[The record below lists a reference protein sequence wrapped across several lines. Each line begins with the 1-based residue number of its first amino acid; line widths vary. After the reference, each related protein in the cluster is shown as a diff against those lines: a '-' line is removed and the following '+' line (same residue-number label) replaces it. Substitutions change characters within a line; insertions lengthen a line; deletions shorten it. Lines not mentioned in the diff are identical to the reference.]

1 MSLELLTKA
10 VTDHGAA
17 VAAIG
22 GKIDDTQAEI
32 KQLSTRMF
40 DLESKAAGG
49 SEHLDTKAFG
59 KGAGA
64 VADFMKSDQLANV
77 RNGANTTGR
86 VELKGAGIKV
96 LRKAAL
102 TTGSI
107 SIPAQ
112 RDPGLYN
119 NPQPTLTLLDLLPS
133 IPVTSGSFEYMQLK
147 YVNSA
152 AVQEKEGDLKAE
164 AAPEFVLK
172 KANISTVAHWLRA
185 SNQVLADAP
194 ALENQLGNLLTYG
207 VSAKVEKEALN
218 GSGAAGHMEGILP
231 QATVFVPSA
240 TTGNTAVDRIGEAVT
255 SLGAAGWVA
264 SAIVLNHTDWFSMTS
279 IKDVDGNY
287 VIGSPRD
294 PGPLNLWS
302 TPVVLSAGMP
312 QGTALV
318 LDTAQVAMLDRE
330 QATVQVSQHDRDNFV
345 TNMLTILGE
354 ARAGVAV
361 LAAGAV
367 LKLALKAAA

>member
-10 VTDHGAA
+10 VEDHGTA
-17 VAAIG
+17 VKAVG
-22 GKIDDTQAEI
+22 GKIDEAQEGI
-32 KQLSTRMF
+32 QQLTARMF

-49 SEHLDTKAFG
+49 AEHLDTKAFG

-64 VADFMKSDQLANV
+64 VSDFMKSDQLASV
-77 RNGANTTGR
+77 RNGATTTGR

-102 TTGSI
+102 TSGAL

-119 NPQPTLTLLDLLPS
+119 NPQPTLTLIDLLQS
-133 IPVTSGSFEYMQLK
+133 IPVSAGSFEYMQLQ

-152 AVQEKEGDLKAE
+152 AVQANEGDLKAE
-164 AAPEFVLK
+164 AAPTFVPK
-172 KANISTVAHWLRA
+172 TANISTVAHWVRA
-185 SNQVLADAP
+185 SNQVLADSP
-194 ALENQLGNLLTYG
+194 ALENQLSNLLTYG
-207 VSAKVEKEALN
+207 VSAKVEKEVLN
-218 GSGAAGHMEGILP
+218 GTGATGHMEGILP
-231 QATVFVPSA
+231 QATVFVPSTSA
-240 TTGNTAVDRIGEAVT
+240 GNTAVDRIGEAVT
-255 SLGAAGWVA
+255 SLGASGWVA
-264 SAIVLNHTDWFSMTS
+264 SAIVMNHTDWFSMTS
-279 IKDVDGNY
+279 LKDAAGNY

-294 PGPLNLWS
+294 PGPLNLWGV
-302 TPVVLSAGMP
+302 PVVLSAGMP

-318 LDTAQVAMLDRE
+318 LDTAQVALLDRE

-345 TNMLTILGE
+345 TNMLTILAE

-361 LAAGAV
+361 FAAGAV
-367 LKLALKAAA
+367 LKLALIAA

>member
-1 MSLELLTKA
+1 MSIELLTKA

-22 GKIDDTQAEI
+22 GKIDEAQEGI

-40 DLESKAAGG
+40 DLESKAAG
-49 SEHLDTKAFG
+49 SAEHLDTKAFG

-64 VADFMKSDQLANV
+64 VSDFMKSDQLASV

-102 TTGSI
+102 TTGDLH
-107 SIPAQ
+107 IPAQ

-119 NPQPTLTLLDLLPS
+119 NPQPTLTLIDLLQS
-133 IPVTSGSFEYMQLK
+133 IPVSAGSFEYMQLQ

-152 AVQEKEGDLKAE
+152 AVQEREGDMKAE
-164 AAPEFVLK
+164 AAPTFVPK
-172 KANISTVAHWLRA
+172 TANISTVAHWVRA
-185 SNQVLADAP
+185 SNQVLADSP
-194 ALENQLGNLLTYG
+194 ALENQLSNLLTYG
-207 VSAKVEKEALN
+207 VSAKVEKEVLN
-218 GSGAAGHMEGILP
+218 GTGATGHMEGILP
-231 QATVFVPSA
+231 QATVFVPST

-264 SAIVLNHTDWFSMTS
+264 SAIVMNHTDWFSMTS
-279 IKDVDGNY
+279 IKDADGNY

-294 PGPLNLWS
+294 PGPLNLWG

-345 TNMLTILGE
+345 TNMVTILGE

-361 LAAGAV
+361 FAAGAV
-367 LKLALKAAA
+367 LKLVLTAA

>member
-1 MSLELLTKA
+1 MSIELLTKA

-22 GKIDDTQAEI
+22 GKIDEAQEGI
-32 KQLSTRMF
+32 KQLTTRMF

-49 SEHLDTKAFG
+49 AEHLDTKAFG

-64 VADFMKSDQLANV
+64 VSDFMKSDQLASV

-102 TTGSI
+102 TSGAL

-119 NPQPTLTLLDLLPS
+119 NPQPTLTLIDLLQS
-133 IPVTSGSFEYMQLK
+133 IPVSAGSFEYMQLQ

-152 AVQEKEGDLKAE
+152 AVQANEGDMKAE
-164 AAPEFVLK
+164 AAPTFVPK
-172 KANISTVAHWLRA
+172 TANISTVAHWVRA
-185 SNQVLADAP
+185 SNQVLADSP
-194 ALENQLGNLLTYG
+194 ALENQLSNLLTYG
-207 VSAKVEKEALN
+207 VSAKVEKEVLN
-218 GSGAAGHMEGILP
+218 GTGATGHMEGILP
-231 QATVFVPSA
+231 QATVFVPST

-255 SLGAAGWVA
+255 SLGASGWVA
-264 SAIVLNHTDWFSMTS
+264 SAIVMNHTDWFSMTS
-279 IKDVDGNY
+279 IKDADGNY

-294 PGPLNLWS
+294 PGPLNLWGV
-302 TPVVLSAGMP
+302 PVVLSAGMP

-318 LDTAQVAMLDRE
+318 LDTAQVALLDRE

-345 TNMLTILGE
+345 TNMLTILAE

-361 LAAGAV
+361 FAAGAV
-367 LKLALKAAA
+367 LKLALTAA

>member
-22 GKIDDTQAEI
+22 GKIDEAQEGI

-49 SEHLDTKAFG
+49 SEYLDTKAFG

-64 VADFMKSDQLANV
+64 VSDFMKSDQLASV
-77 RNGANTTGR
+77 RNGATTTGR
-86 VELKGAGIKV
+86 VELKGASIKV

-102 TTGSI
+102 TTGDLH
-107 SIPAQ
+107 IPAQ

-119 NPQPTLTLLDLLPS
+119 NPQPALTLLDLLPS
-133 IPVTSGSFEYMQLK
+133 IPVSASSFEYMQLQ
-147 YVNSA
+147 YSNSA
-152 AVQEKEGDLKAE
+152 AVQAAEGDMKAE
-164 AAPEFVLK
+164 AAPTFTPK
-172 KANISTVAHWLRA
+172 TANISTVAHWLRA
-185 SNQVLADAP
+185 SNQVLADSP

-207 VSAKVEKEALN
+207 VTAKVEREVLN
-218 GSGAAGHMEGILP
+218 GTGATGHMQGILP
-231 QATVFVPSA
+231 QATVFVPS
-240 TTGNTAVDRIGEAVT
+240 TTPGNTAVDRIGEAVT
-255 SLGAAGWVA
+255 SLNTAGWVA
-264 SAIVLNHTDWFSMTS
+264 SAIVVNPSDWFTMTS
-279 IKDVDGNY
+279 SKDANGNY
-287 VIGSPRD
+287 LIGSPGTPSPR
-294 PGPLNLWS
+294 NLWGV
-302 TPVVLSAGMP
+302 PVVLSAGMS

-318 LDTAQVAMLDRE
+318 LDIAQVAILDRE

-345 TNMLTILGE
+345 TNMLTVLAE

-361 LAAGAV
+361 FAAGAV
-367 LKLALKAAA
+367 LKLQLKAA

>member
-10 VTDHGAA
+10 VEDHGTA
-17 VAAIG
+17 VKAIG
-22 GKIDDTQAEI
+22 GKIDEAQEGI
-32 KQLSTRMF
+32 KQLTTRMF

-49 SEHLDTKAFG
+49 AENLDTKAFG

-64 VADFMKSDQLANV
+64 VSDFMKSDQLASV

-102 TTGSI
+102 TSGAL

-119 NPQPTLTLLDLLPS
+119 NPQPTLTLIDLLQS
-133 IPVTSGSFEYMQLK
+133 IPVSAGSFEYMQLQ

-152 AVQEKEGDLKAE
+152 AVQVSEGDLKAE
-164 AAPEFVLK
+164 AAPTFVPK
-172 KANISTVAHWLRA
+172 TANISTVAHWVRA
-185 SNQVLADAP
+185 SNQVLADSP
-194 ALENQLGNLLTYG
+194 ALENQLSNLLTYG
-207 VSAKVEKEALN
+207 VSAKVEKEVLN
-218 GSGAAGHMEGILP
+218 GTGATGYMEGILP
-231 QATVFVPSA
+231 QATVFVPS
-240 TTGNTAVDRIGEAVT
+240 TTAGNTAVDRIGEAVT
-255 SLGAAGWVA
+255 SLGASGWVA
-264 SAIVLNHTDWFSMTS
+264 SAIVMNHTDWFSMTS
-279 IKDVDGNY
+279 LKDAAGNY

-294 PGPLNLWS
+294 PGPLNLWGV
-302 TPVVLSAGMP
+302 PVVLSAGMP

-318 LDTAQVAMLDRE
+318 LDTAQVALLDRE

-345 TNMLTILGE
+345 TNMLTILAE

-361 LAAGAV
+361 FAAGAV
-367 LKLALKAAA
+367 LKLALTAA